1 MILMPTPLTFEYH
14 LSTRSFLR
22 PCLGSLPTSLPPP
35 PASICTNPPPP
46 TWSSPEYKMLF
57 HTSEPEQAVSCA
69 SQASFFS
76 YCLPNSHSIQS
87 QFKSHFCKVSLGPS
101 DKGSVLLPLHP
112 NAIQLIYLSWNYV
125 LSLVYGFC

>member
-1 MILMPTPLTFEYH
+1 MILMPTPPTFEH
-14 LSTRSFLR
+14 RLSTRSFLR

-35 PASICTNPPPP
+35 PAFYMHQPP

-76 YCLPNSHSIQS
+76 YCLPNSHSVKS

-101 DKGSVLLPLHP
+101 GKGSVLLPLHP
-112 NAIQLIYLSWNYV
+112 NATKLIYLSWNYV
-125 LSLVYGFC
+125 LSLAYVFC